1 MPPPPQKI
9 IDTKART
16 SMSLEDTRARIA
28 RRHEALRSAE
38 KRRTEME
45 HELEAYEEKRVTLT
59 SDTSKS
65 KAAYAVSVE
74 KYAKGKA
81 AGRVTGA
88 SLKMKEQELKRATEK
103 HKQNLDEYNAAMAQ
117 D

>member
-1 MPPPPQKI
+1 MPPPPPKI

-16 SMSLEDTRARIA
+16 MSLEDTRARIA

-65 KAAYAVSVE
+65 KAAYAVSVV
-74 KYAKGKA
+74 K
-81 AGRVTGA
+81 
-88 SLKMKEQELKRATEK
+88 
-103 HKQNLDEYNAAMAQ
+103 
-117 D
+117 

>member
-1 MPPPPQKI
+1 MPPPPPKI

-28 RRHEALRSAE
+28 RHEALRSAE

-45 HELEAYEEKRVTLT
+45 HEF
-59 SDTSKS
+59 
-65 KAAYAVSVE
+65 
-74 KYAKGKA
+74 
-81 AGRVTGA
+81 GRVQQWR
-88 SLKMKEQELKRATEK
+88 KIKEQELKRATEK